1 MRVFAGLTFEL
12 SGAHA
17 DRGRRADADG
27 RPRFSERLGVM
38 FKMLTDAID
47 NTLSVVGGVLTG
59 ELPTQRQVAQMISDG
74 MTIAA
79 IAAATG
85 LAVEVIEKI
94 VAGDD
99 A

>member
-1 MRVFAGLTFEL
+1 
-12 SGAHA
+12 
-17 DRGRRADADG
+17 
-27 RPRFSERLGVM
+27 M

-59 ELPTQRQVAQMISDG
+59 ELPTQREVAQMISDG

>member
-1 MRVFAGLTFEL
+1 
-12 SGAHA
+12 
-17 DRGRRADADG
+17 
-27 RPRFSERLGVM
+27 M